1 MSKSMKRFGVA
12 FGLVG
17 LFVLGACGADETTSG
32 TETVQSMEPVE
43 AELNVPATADKDETV
58 TLAVRVTQDGEAVD
72 DADEIKFEV
81 WKNGAK
87 EESEMTKASLTED
100 GVYEAET
107 TFVEEA
113 VYTVQV
119 HVTARSM
126 HTMPTTNVTVGHPET
141 AAEAE
146 AEAEQDH
153 HNHAG
158 ADIVLDPT
166 QAVANE
172 VQPFT
177 VNVKIEH
184 EALTGAD
191 VQLEVF
197 KDGADKHDW
206 VKLDETEG
214 GSYEGE
220 HTFKESGIYNVQVH
234 VTKGHDI
241 HEHIMETVE
250 VK

>member
-1 MSKSMKRFGVA
+1 MMKL
-12 FGLVG
+12 GLAASLASV
-17 LFVLGACGADETTSG
+17 LVLGACGAEEADNASEV
-32 TETVQSMEPVE
+32 VQSMEPVE
-43 AELNVPATADKDETV
+43 AELNVPATADEGV
-58 TLAVRVTQDGEAVD
+58 PVVLAVRVTQDGAAVD

-87 EESEMTKASLTED
+87 EDSEMTKATLTSD

-107 TFVEEA
+107 TFADEA

-126 HTMPTTNVTVGHPET
+126 HTMPTTNVTVGHPKT
-141 AAEAE
+141 AAEGKE
-146 AEAEQDH
+146 ENDH
-153 HNHAG
+153 HHHAG
-158 ADIVLDPT
+158 ADIALEPK
-166 QAVANE
+166 QATVNE
-172 VQPFT
+172 PQPFT
-177 VNVKIEH
+177 VNVEIDH

-197 KDGADKHDW
+197 KDGAEKHEW
-206 VKLDETEG
+206 VKLEETDG
-214 GSYEGE
+214 VYTGE
-220 HTFKESGIYNVQVH
+220 HTFTEAGPYNVQVH

-250 VK
+250 VQ

>member
-1 MSKSMKRFGVA
+1 MNNMIKRFGVT

-17 LFVLGACGADETTSG
+17 LFVLGACGTDEATKSA
-32 TETVQSMEPVE
+32 ETAPSMEPVE
-43 AELNVPATADKDETV
+43 AELNVPATADKDEAV
-58 TLAVRVTQDGEAVD
+58 TLAVRVTQDGKAVD

-87 EESEMTKASLTED
+87 EASETTEAALTED

-107 TFVEEA
+107 TFSDEA

-146 AEAEQDH
+146 AEEDH

-158 ADIVLDPT
+158 ADIILDPT
-166 QAVANE
+166 QAVAKE

-177 VNVKIEH
+177 VNVEIEH

-214 GSYEGE
+214 GSYAGE
-220 HTFKESGIYNVQVH
+220 HTFPEAGTYNVQVH

>member
-1 MSKSMKRFGVA
+1 MNNMIKRFGVT

-17 LFVLGACGADETTSG
+17 LFVLGACGTDEATKSA
-32 TETVQSMEPVE
+32 ETAPSMEPVE
-43 AELNVPATADKDETV
+43 AELNVPATADKDEAV
-58 TLAVRVTQDGEAVD
+58 TLAVRVTQDGKAVD

-87 EESEMTKASLTED
+87 EESETTEAALTED

-107 TFVEEA
+107 TFSDEA

-141 AAEAE
+141 AAEAK
-146 AEAEQDH
+146 AEEDH

-166 QAVANE
+166 QAVAKE

-177 VNVKIEH
+177 VNVEIEH

-214 GSYEGE
+214 GSYAGE
-220 HTFKESGIYNVQVH
+220 HTFPEAGTYNVQVH

>member
-1 MSKSMKRFGVA
+1 MKRFGVA

-17 LFVLGACGADETTSG
+17 LFVLGACGADETASG

-141 AAEAE
+141 AAEAD

-177 VNVKIEH
+177 VNVEIEH

>member
-1 MSKSMKRFGVA
+1 MNNMMKRLGVT

-17 LFVLGACGADETTSG
+17 LFVLGACGTDETTKS
-32 TETVQSMEPVE
+32 TETTPSMEPVE
-43 AELNVPATADKDETV
+43 AELNVPATADKDEAV
-58 TLAVRVTQDGEAVD
+58 TLAVRVTQDGKAID

-87 EESEMTKASLTED
+87 EASETTEAALTED

-107 TFVEEA
+107 TFSDEA

-146 AEAEQDH
+146 AEEDH
-153 HNHAG
+153 HHHAG

-166 QAVANE
+166 QAVAE
-172 VQPFT
+172 EAQPFT
-177 VNVKIEH
+177 VNVEIEH

-197 KDGADKHDW
+197 KDGADKHEW
-206 VKLDETEG
+206 VKLEETEG
-214 GSYEGE
+214 GNYAGE
-220 HTFKESGIYNVQVH
+220 HTFFEAGTYNVQVH

>member
-1 MSKSMKRFGVA
+1 MNNMIKRFGVT

-17 LFVLGACGADETTSG
+17 LFVLGACGTDEATKSA
-32 TETVQSMEPVE
+32 ETAPSMEPVE
-43 AELNVPATADKDETV
+43 AELNVPATADKDEAV
-58 TLAVRVTQDGEAVD
+58 TLAVRVTQDGKAVD

-87 EESEMTKASLTED
+87 EESETTEAALTED

-107 TFVEEA
+107 TFSDEA

-146 AEAEQDH
+146 AEAEEDH

-166 QAVANE
+166 QAVAKE

-177 VNVKIEH
+177 VNVEIEH

-214 GSYEGE
+214 GSYAGE
-220 HTFKESGIYNVQVH
+220 HTFPEAGTYNVQVH

>member
-1 MSKSMKRFGVA
+1 MNNMIKRFGVT

-17 LFVLGACGADETTSG
+17 LFVLGACGTDEATKSA
-32 TETVQSMEPVE
+32 ETAPSMEPVE
-43 AELNVPATADKDETV
+43 AELNVPATADKDEAV
-58 TLAVRVTQDGEAVD
+58 TLAVRVTQDGKAVD

-87 EESEMTKASLTED
+87 EASETTEAALTED

-107 TFVEEA
+107 TFSDEA

-146 AEAEQDH
+146 AEAEEDH

-166 QAVANE
+166 QAVAKE

-177 VNVKIEH
+177 VNVEIEH

-214 GSYEGE
+214 GSYAGE
-220 HTFKESGIYNVQVH
+220 HTFPEAGTYNVQVH

>member
-32 TETVQSMEPVE
+32 TEMVQSMEPVE
-43 AELNVPATADKDETV
+43 AELNVPASADKDEAV
-58 TLAVRVTQDGEAVD
+58 TLAVRVTQDGKAVD

-146 AEAEQDH
+146 AEEDH

-158 ADIVLDPT
+158 ADIFLNPT
-166 QAVANE
+166 QAVAKE

-177 VNVKIEH
+177 VNVEIEH

-206 VKLDETEG
+206 VKLEETTAG
-214 GSYEGE
+214 NYAGE
-220 HTFKESGIYNVQVH
+220 HTFPEKGTYNVQVH

>member
-1 MSKSMKRFGVA
+1 MNNMMKRFGVT

-17 LFVLGACGADETTSG
+17 LFVLGACGTDEATKSA
-32 TETVQSMEPVE
+32 ETAPSMEPVE
-43 AELNVPATADKDETV
+43 AELNVPATADKDEAI
-58 TLAVRVTQDGEAVD
+58 TLAVRVTQDGKAVD

-87 EESEMTKASLTED
+87 EESETTEAALTED

-107 TFVEEA
+107 TFSDEA

-126 HTMPTTNVTVGHPET
+126 HTMPTTNVTVGHPE
-141 AAEAE
+141 AEAE
-146 AEAEQDH
+146 AKEDH

-166 QAVANE
+166 QAVAKE

-177 VNVKIEH
+177 VNVEIEH

-214 GSYEGE
+214 GSYAGE
-220 HTFKESGIYNVQVH
+220 HTFPEAGTYNVQVH

>member
-1 MSKSMKRFGVA
+1 MKQTVKRIGMA
-12 FGLVG
+12 TGIIG
-17 LFVLGACGADETTSG
+17 LFVLGACGTEEADNA

-43 AELNVPATADKDETV
+43 AELNVPATAEIDEAV
-58 TLAVRVTQDGEAVD
+58 TLSVRVTQDGTGVD

-87 EESEMTKASLTED
+87 EESEMMKASLTED
-100 GVYEAET
+100 GVYETEA
-107 TFVEEA
+107 TFADEA

-119 HVTARSM
+119 HVTARAM
-126 HTMPTTNVTVGHPET
+126 HTMPTAKVTVGHPKT
-141 AAEAE
+141 EAE
-146 AEAEQDH
+146 AEAETDH
-153 HNHAG
+153 HQHAG
-158 ADIVLDPT
+158 ADITLDPKQVT
-166 QAVANE
+166 ANE
-172 VQPFT
+172 ASPFT
-177 VNVKIEH
+177 VNVEIDH
-184 EALTGAD
+184 EVLTGAD

-206 VKLDETEG
+206 VKLEETEN

-220 HTFKESGIYNVQVH
+220 HTFPETGTYNVQVH

-241 HEHIMETVE
+241 HEHVMETVE

>member
-1 MSKSMKRFGVA
+1 MNNMIKRFGVT

-17 LFVLGACGADETTSG
+17 LFVLGACGTDEATKSA
-32 TETVQSMEPVE
+32 ETAPSMEPVE
-43 AELNVPATADKDETV
+43 AELNVPATADKDEAV
-58 TLAVRVTQDGEAVD
+58 TLAVRVTQDGKAVD

-87 EESEMTKASLTED
+87 EASETTEAALTED

-107 TFVEEA
+107 TFSDEA

-146 AEAEQDH
+146 AEEDH

-166 QAVANE
+166 QAVAKE

-177 VNVKIEH
+177 VNVEIEH

-214 GSYEGE
+214 GSYAGE
-220 HTFKESGIYNVQVH
+220 HTFPEAGTYNVQVH

>member
-1 MSKSMKRFGVA
+1 MNNMMKRIGVT

-17 LFVLGACGADETTSG
+17 LFVLGACGTDEATKSAETTP
-32 TETVQSMEPVE
+32 SMEPVE
-43 AELNVPATADKDETV
+43 AELNVPATADTDEAV
-58 TLAVRVTQDGEAVD
+58 TLAVRVTQDGKAVD

-87 EESEMTKASLTED
+87 EESEMTKAALTED

-107 TFVEEA
+107 TFADEA
-113 VYTVQV
+113 IYTVQV

-126 HTMPTTNVTVGHPET
+126 HTMPTTHVTVGHPET

-146 AEAEQDH
+146 AEEDH
-153 HNHAG
+153 HHHAG

-166 QAVANE
+166 QAVAKE
-172 VQPFT
+172 AQPFT
-177 VNVKIEH
+177 VNVEIEH

-197 KDGADKHDW
+197 KDGADKHEW
-206 VKLDETEG
+206 VKLEETAG
-214 GSYEGE
+214 GSYAGE
-220 HTFKESGIYNVQVH
+220 HTFPETGTYNVQVH

>member
-1 MSKSMKRFGVA
+1 MNNVMKRFGVTVGVL
-12 FGLVG
+12 GL
-17 LFVLGACGADETTSG
+17 LVLGACGTEEKANNA
-32 TETVQSMEPVE
+32 ETVQSMEPVE
-43 AELNVPATADKDETV
+43 AELTVPATAEKDEAV
-58 TLAVRVTQDGEAVD
+58 TLAVRVTQDGKAVD

-81 WKNGAK
+81 WKNGVK

-100 GVYEAET
+100 GIYEAET
-107 TFVEEA
+107 TFAEEA

-126 HTMPTTNVTVGHPET
+126 HTMPTTQVTVGHPDT

-146 AEAEQDH
+146 AEEEH
-153 HNHAG
+153 HAHAG
-158 ADIVLDPT
+158 ADIILDPK

-177 VNVKIEH
+177 VNVEIEH

-206 VKLDETEG
+206 VKLEETEN
-214 GSYEGE
+214 GSYAGE
-220 HTFKESGIYNVQVH
+220 HTFSESGTYNVQVH

-241 HEHIMETVE
+241 HEHVMETVE
-250 VK
+250 VN

>member
-1 MSKSMKRFGVA
+1 MNNMIKRFGVT

-17 LFVLGACGADETTSG
+17 LFVLGACGTDEATKSA
-32 TETVQSMEPVE
+32 ETAPSMEPVE
-43 AELNVPATADKDETV
+43 AELNVPATADKDEAV
-58 TLAVRVTQDGEAVD
+58 TLAVRVTQDGKAVD

-87 EESEMTKASLTED
+87 EASETTEAALTED
-100 GVYEAET
+100 GVYEAEM
-107 TFVEEA
+107 TFADEA
-113 VYTVQV
+113 IYTVQV

-126 HTMPTTNVTVGHPET
+126 HTMPTTHVTVGHPET

-146 AEAEQDH
+146 AEEDH
-153 HNHAG
+153 HHHAG

-166 QAVANE
+166 QAVAKE
-172 VQPFT
+172 AQPFT
-177 VNVKIEH
+177 VNVEIEH

-197 KDGADKHDW
+197 KDGADKHEW
-206 VKLDETEG
+206 VKLEETAG
-214 GSYEGE
+214 GSYAGE
-220 HTFKESGIYNVQVH
+220 HTFPETGTYNVQVH

>member
-1 MSKSMKRFGVA
+1 MNNTIKRFGVT

-17 LFVLGACGADETTSG
+17 LFVLGACGTDEATKSA
-32 TETVQSMEPVE
+32 ETAPSMEPVE
-43 AELNVPATADKDETV
+43 AELNVPATADKDEAV
-58 TLAVRVTQDGEAVD
+58 TLAVRVTQDGKAVD

-87 EESEMTKASLTED
+87 EESETTEAALTED

-107 TFVEEA
+107 TFSDEA

-146 AEAEQDH
+146 AEEDH

-166 QAVANE
+166 QAVAKE

-177 VNVKIEH
+177 VNVEIEH

-214 GSYEGE
+214 GSYAGE
-220 HTFKESGIYNVQVH
+220 HTFPEAGTYNVQVH

>member
-1 MSKSMKRFGVA
+1 MRQTVKRIGMA
-12 FGLVG
+12 TGIIG
-17 LFVLGACGADETTSG
+17 LFVLGACGADEATNS

-43 AELNVPATADKDETV
+43 AELNVPATADKDEAV
-58 TLAVRVTQDGEAVD
+58 TLAVRVTQEGKAVD

-87 EESEMTKASLTED
+87 EESEMMKASLTED
-100 GVYEAET
+100 GVYEVET
-107 TFVEEA
+107 TFAEEA

-119 HVTARSM
+119 HVTARAM

-146 AEAEQDH
+146 AEEDH
-153 HNHAG
+153 HHHAG
-158 ADIVLDPT
+158 ADIVLDPK

-177 VNVKIEH
+177 VNVEIEH

-206 VKLDETEG
+206 VKLEETEG
-214 GSYEGE
+214 GSYAGE
-220 HTFKESGIYNVQVH
+220 HTFPEAGTYNVQVH

>member
-43 AELNVPATADKDETV
+43 AELNVPASADKDEAV
-58 TLAVRVTQDGEAVD
+58 TLAVRVTQDGKAVD

-177 VNVKIEH
+177 VNVEIEH

>member
-17 LFVLGACGADETTSG
+17 LFVLGACGADETVSG

-177 VNVKIEH
+177 VNVEIEH

>member
-1 MSKSMKRFGVA
+1 MNNMMKRFGVT

-17 LFVLGACGADETTSG
+17 LFVLGACGTDEATKSA
-32 TETVQSMEPVE
+32 ETAPSMEPVE
-43 AELNVPATADKDETV
+43 AELNVPATADKDEAI
-58 TLAVRVTQDGEAVD
+58 TLAVRVTQDGKAVD

-87 EESEMTKASLTED
+87 EESETTEAALTED

-107 TFVEEA
+107 TFSDEA

-146 AEAEQDH
+146 AEEDH
-153 HNHAG
+153 HHHAG
-158 ADIVLDPT
+158 AEIVLEPK
-166 QAVANE
+166 QAIANE
-172 VQPFT
+172 AQPFT
-177 VNVKIEH
+177 VNVEVDH
-184 EALTGAD
+184 EALAGAD

-197 KDGADKHDW
+197 QDGADKHDW
-206 VKLDETEG
+206 VKLEEAEG
-214 GSYEGE
+214 GYAGE
-220 HTFKESGIYNVQVH
+220 HTFPEAGTYNVQVH

>member
-1 MSKSMKRFGVA
+1 MNNMIKRFGVT

-17 LFVLGACGADETTSG
+17 LFVLGACGTDEATKSA
-32 TETVQSMEPVE
+32 ETAPSMEPVE
-43 AELNVPATADKDETV
+43 AELNVPATADKDEAV
-58 TLAVRVTQDGEAVD
+58 TLAVRVTQDGKAVD

-87 EESEMTKASLTED
+87 EASETTEAALTED

-107 TFVEEA
+107 TFSDEA

-146 AEAEQDH
+146 EDH

-166 QAVANE
+166 QAVAKE

-177 VNVKIEH
+177 VNVEIEH

-214 GSYEGE
+214 GSYAGE
-220 HTFKESGIYNVQVH
+220 HTFPEAGTYNVQVH

>member
-1 MSKSMKRFGVA
+1 MNNMMKRFGVT

-17 LFVLGACGADETTSG
+17 LFVLGACGTDEATKSA
-32 TETVQSMEPVE
+32 ETAPSMEPVE
-43 AELNVPATADKDETV
+43 AELNVPATADKDEAI
-58 TLAVRVTQDGEAVD
+58 TLAVRVTQDGKAVD

-87 EESEMTKASLTED
+87 EESETTEAALTED

-107 TFVEEA
+107 TFSDEA

-146 AEAEQDH
+146 AEEDH
-153 HNHAG
+153 HHHAG
-158 ADIVLDPT
+158 AEIVLEPK
-166 QAVANE
+166 QAIANE
-172 VQPFT
+172 AQPFT
-177 VNVKIEH
+177 VNVEVDH
-184 EALTGAD
+184 EALAGAD

-197 KDGADKHDW
+197 QDGADKHEW
-206 VKLDETEG
+206 VKLEEAEG
-214 GSYEGE
+214 GYAGE
-220 HTFKESGIYNVQVH
+220 HTFPEAGTYNVQVH

>member
-1 MSKSMKRFGVA
+1 MNNMIKRFGVT

-17 LFVLGACGADETTSG
+17 LFVLGACGTDEATKSA
-32 TETVQSMEPVE
+32 ETAPSMEPVE
-43 AELNVPATADKDETV
+43 AELNVPATADKDEAV
-58 TLAVRVTQDGEAVD
+58 TLAVRVTQDGKAVD

-87 EESEMTKASLTED
+87 EASETTEAALTED

-107 TFVEEA
+107 TFSDEA

-146 AEAEQDH
+146 AEEDH

-166 QAVANE
+166 QAVAKE
-172 VQPFT
+172 VQSFT
-177 VNVKIEH
+177 VNVEIEH

-214 GSYEGE
+214 GSYAGE
-220 HTFKESGIYNVQVH
+220 HTFPEAGTYNVQVH

>member
-1 MSKSMKRFGVA
+1 MMKRTMMKLSLATGLAGV
-12 FGLVG
+12 LM
-17 LFVLGACGADETTSG
+17 LGACGTEEVDHAS
-32 TETVQSMEPVE
+32 ETVQSMEPVE
-43 AELNVPATADKDETV
+43 AELNVPATADKEETV
-58 TLAVRVTQDGEAVD
+58 TLSVRVTQDGEAVD

-87 EESEMTKASLTED
+87 EDSEMMKASLTED
-100 GVYEAET
+100 GVYEVET
-107 TFVEEA
+107 TFADEA

-146 AEAEQDH
+146 ETSDH
-153 HNHAG
+153 HHHAG
-158 ADIVLDPT
+158 AEIVLEPK
-166 QAVANE
+166 QATLNE
-172 VQPFT
+172 PQPFN
-177 VNVKIEH
+177 VNVEIDH
-184 EALTGAD
+184 EMLTGAD

-197 KDGADKHDW
+197 KDGAEKHEW
-206 VKLDETEG
+206 VKLEEADGVYT
-214 GSYEGE
+214 GE
-220 HTFKESGIYNVQVH
+220 HTFTEAGPYNVQVH

-241 HEHIMETVE
+241 HEHITETIE

>member
-17 LFVLGACGADETTSG
+17 LFVLGACGADETVSG

-146 AEAEQDH
+146 TEAEQDH

-177 VNVKIEH
+177 VNVEIEH

-220 HTFKESGIYNVQVH
+220 HTFPETGTYNVQVH

>member
-1 MSKSMKRFGVA
+1 MNNMIKRFGVT

-17 LFVLGACGADETTSG
+17 LFVLGACGTDEATKSA
-32 TETVQSMEPVE
+32 ETAPSMEPVE
-43 AELNVPATADKDETV
+43 AELNVPATADKDEAV
-58 TLAVRVTQDGEAVD
+58 TLAVRVTQDGKAVD

-87 EESEMTKASLTED
+87 EESETTEAALTED

-107 TFVEEA
+107 TFSDEA

-146 AEAEQDH
+146 AEEDH

-166 QAVANE
+166 QAVAKE

-177 VNVKIEH
+177 VNVEIEH

-214 GSYEGE
+214 GSYAGE
-220 HTFKESGIYNVQVH
+220 HTFPEAGTYNVQVH

>member
-1 MSKSMKRFGVA
+1 MKRTMMKL
-12 FGLVG
+12 GLAASLASV
-17 LFVLGACGADETTSG
+17 LVLGACGAEEADNASEV
-32 TETVQSMEPVE
+32 VQSMEPVE
-43 AELNVPATADKDETV
+43 AELNVPATADEGEPV
-58 TLAVRVTQDGEAVD
+58 VLAVRVTQDGAAVD

-87 EESEMTKASLTED
+87 EDSEMTKATLTSD

-107 TFVEEA
+107 TFADEA

-126 HTMPTTNVTVGHPET
+126 HTMPTTNVTVGHPKT
-141 AAEAE
+141 AAEGE
-146 AEAEQDH
+146 EENDH
-153 HNHAG
+153 HHHAG
-158 ADIVLDPT
+158 ADITLEPK
-166 QAVANE
+166 QATVNE
-172 VQPFT
+172 PQPFT
-177 VNVKIEH
+177 VNVEIDH

-197 KDGADKHDW
+197 KDGAEKHEW
-206 VKLDETEG
+206 VKLEETDGVYTG
-214 GSYEGE
+214 G
-220 HTFKESGIYNVQVH
+220 HTFTEAGPYNVQVH

-250 VK
+250 VQ

>member
-1 MSKSMKRFGVA
+1 MNNMIKRFGVT

-17 LFVLGACGADETTSG
+17 LFVLGACGTDEATKSA
-32 TETVQSMEPVE
+32 ETAPSMEPVE
-43 AELNVPATADKDETV
+43 AELNVPATADKDEAV
-58 TLAVRVTQDGEAVD
+58 TLAVRVTQDGKAVD

-87 EESEMTKASLTED
+87 EASETTEAALTED

-107 TFVEEA
+107 TFSDEA

-146 AEAEQDH
+146 AEEDH

-166 QAVANE
+166 QAVAKE

-177 VNVKIEH
+177 VNVEIEH

-206 VKLDETEG
+206 VKLDEMEG
-214 GSYEGE
+214 GSYAGE
-220 HTFKESGIYNVQVH
+220 HTFPEAGTYNVQVH

>member
-1 MSKSMKRFGVA
+1 MNNMIKRFGVT

-17 LFVLGACGADETTSG
+17 LFVLGACGTDEATKSA
-32 TETVQSMEPVE
+32 ETAPSMEPVE
-43 AELNVPATADKDETV
+43 AELNVPATADKDEAV
-58 TLAVRVTQDGEAVD
+58 TLAVHVTQDGKAVD

-87 EESEMTKASLTED
+87 EESETTEAALTEG

-107 TFVEEA
+107 TFSDEA

-146 AEAEQDH
+146 AEEDH

-166 QAVANE
+166 QAVAKE
-172 VQPFT
+172 VQSFT
-177 VNVKIEH
+177 VNVEIEH

-214 GSYEGE
+214 GSYAGE
-220 HTFKESGIYNVQVH
+220 HTFPEAGTYNVQVH

>member
-1 MSKSMKRFGVA
+1 MKETMKRFGMM
-12 FGLVG
+12 FSLVG
-17 LFVLGACGADETTSG
+17 LFVLGACGTDEAANSA
-32 TETVQSMEPVE
+32 EPVQSMEPVE
-43 AELNVPATADKDETV
+43 AELNVPATAEQDETV
-58 TLAVRVTQDGEAVD
+58 TLAVRVTQEDEAVD
-72 DADEIKFEV
+72 DADEIKFEI

-87 EESEMTKASLTED
+87 EESEMVEAALTKD

-107 TFVEEA
+107 TFSEEA

-141 AAEAE
+141 AVEAE
-146 AEAEQDH
+146 AEEEH
-153 HNHAG
+153 HHHSG

-166 QAVANE
+166 QAVVNE

-177 VNVKIEH
+177 VKVAIEH

-206 VKLDETEG
+206 VKLEETEG
-214 GSYEGE
+214 GSYAGE
-220 HTFKESGIYNVQVH
+220 HTFKESGTYNVQVH

-241 HEHIMETVE
+241 HEHIMENVE

>member
-1 MSKSMKRFGVA
+1 MSKSMKRFGVT

-17 LFVLGACGADETTSG
+17 MFVLGACGADEATNS

-43 AELNVPATADKDETV
+43 AELNVPATADKDEAV
-58 TLAVRVTQDGEAVD
+58 TLAVRVTQEAEAVD

-87 EESEMTKASLTED
+87 EESEMIKASLTED
-100 GVYEAET
+100 GVYEAEA
-107 TFVEEA
+107 TFAEEA

-146 AEAEQDH
+146 AEEDH
-153 HNHAG
+153 HHHAG
-158 ADIVLDPT
+158 ADIVLDQT
-166 QAVANE
+166 QAVVNE
-172 VQPFT
+172 AQPFT
-177 VNVKIEH
+177 VNVEIEH

-206 VKLDETEG
+206 VKLDETADG
-214 GSYEGE
+214 NYTGE
-220 HTFKESGIYNVQVH
+220 HTFPETGTYNVQVH

>member
-1 MSKSMKRFGVA
+1 MKQTMMSL
-12 FGLVG
+12 GLATSLASV
-17 LFVLGACGADETTSG
+17 LVLGACGSEQANNAS
-32 TETVQSMEPVE
+32 ETVQSMEPVE
-43 AELNVPATADKDETV
+43 AELNVPATADKGETV
-58 TLAVRVTQDGEAVD
+58 TLSVRVTQEGEAVD

-87 EESEMTKASLTED
+87 EDSEMMKASLTED
-100 GVYEAET
+100 GVYEVDT
-107 TFVEEA
+107 TFADEA

-146 AEAEQDH
+146 QESDH
-153 HNHAG
+153 HHHAG
-158 ADIVLDPT
+158 ADIVLEPK
-166 QAVANE
+166 QATVNE
-172 VQPFT
+172 PQPFN
-177 VNVKIEH
+177 VNVEIDH
-184 EALTGAD
+184 ETLTGAD

-197 KDGADKHDW
+197 KDGAEKHEW
-206 VKLDETEG
+206 VKLEETDG
-214 GSYEGE
+214 VYTGE
-220 HTFKESGIYNVQVH
+220 HTFIETGSYNVQVH

-241 HEHIMETVE
+241 HEHIMETIE

>member
-1 MSKSMKRFGVA
+1 MKETMKRFGMM
-12 FGLVG
+12 FSLVG
-17 LFVLGACGADETTSG
+17 LFVLGACGTDEAANSA
-32 TETVQSMEPVE
+32 EPVQSMEPVE
-43 AELNVPATADKDETV
+43 AELNVPATAEQDETV
-58 TLAVRVTQDGEAVD
+58 TLAVRVTQEGEAVD
-72 DADEIKFEV
+72 DADEIKFEI

-87 EESEMTKASLTED
+87 EESEMVEAALTED

-107 TFVEEA
+107 TFSEEV

-141 AAEAE
+141 AVEAE
-146 AEAEQDH
+146 AEEEH
-153 HNHAG
+153 HHHSG

-166 QAVANE
+166 QAVVNE

-177 VNVKIEH
+177 VKVAIEH

-206 VKLDETEG
+206 VKLEETEG
-214 GSYEGE
+214 GSYAGE
-220 HTFKESGIYNVQVH
+220 HTFKESGTYNVQVH